1 MPRLCRRA
9 AVPLA
14 VLLMGL
20 ALALPARAQSAAV
33 TATDTRV
40 LFDFTDR
47 VKDDDGTYVVLR
59 TRLVY
64 DPVAGEYV
72 QTTTYGDGRLRSR
85 DVRAVYPIG
94 PTPEEDAAARALI
107 AGHPE
112 LAALKRAAAH
122 PVLVDGGFALVR
134 EEGHG
139 CGPGSRCL
147 QYDVFE
153 VVPGEAFGRRLRYVV
168 VDLRHMTIF
177 SADFDVVREGNLA
190 HPDARRQST
199 HPQ

>member
-1 MPRLCRRA
+1 MLPPCRRA
-9 AVPLA
+9 A
-14 VLLMGL
+14 LLLTALLL
-20 ALALPARAQSAAV
+20 ALSAPARAQPSAV
-33 TATDTRV
+33 TATDPRV

-59 TRLVY
+59 TTLIY

-72 QTTTYGDGRLRSR
+72 QTTTYADGRVRSR
-85 DVRAVYPIG
+85 DVRLVYPIG

-107 AGHPE
+107 AAHPE
-112 LAALKRAAAH
+112 LAALRRAAAH

-134 EEGHG
+134 EQGHG

-153 VVPGEAFGRRLRYVV
+153 VVPGEPFGRRLRYVV
-168 VDLRHMTIF
+168 VDLRRMALF
-177 SADFDVVREGNLA
+177 STDFDVVTEGNLA
-190 HPDARRQST
+190 HPEARRQST